1 MKKTHKKKFKSIYAI
16 ILIMFSGIL
25 ILSGCGNKIK
35 KQMETAINDINS
47 GKYTEAKK
55 EIDTILKEDSNNS
68 EANVL
73 NNIISGFEN
82 AKKLYE
88 DKEYSKANEE
98 ISKIPS
104 EYSKYNIKNDIEN
117 LKSNINKK
125 LDEIKQ
131 IDSKINDL
139 NKLINDGKL
148 DEANKKLSELKDRYI
163 TEEQNK
169 KINELKGKLDKKIEQ
184 KKAEEKKAKEEQK
197 KREEEKKLEIE
208 KQKKQTE
215 ENLKK
220 NSSNSK
226 ITKNNKEKN
235 NAKNQGNIHYVNN
248 NFGIQ
253 MELPASWRGKYYVRE
268 SGNTISFIYKTP
280 KNKNVIGILLYIEKL
295 NKNYNRDEIMMDDLE
310 IKEINGVKY
319 AIGGSTDIGTNAY
332 DMGEFEIYKE
342 YNKLEKERGLI
353 YRTIRS
359 NK

>member
-104 EYSKYNIKNDIEN
+104 EYSNYNIKNDIEN

-235 NAKNQGNIHYVNN
+235 NAENQGNIHYVNKKL
-248 NFGIQ
+248 GLQ
-253 MELPASWRGKYYVRE
+253 MTIPSNWRGLYTIKSDNEGIYVWVKQQRGTDSNQGFLFSILKKGVRDE
-268 SGNTISFIYKTP
+268 AFMDTVGSKRYVKAKGITY
-280 KNKNVIGILLYIEKL
+280 VIGGPTGLGMSESNPDFNIYLKLSREK
-295 NKNYNRDEIMMDDLE
+295 YSVASSVE
-310 IKEINGVKY
+310 
-319 AIGGSTDIGTNAY
+319 AID
-332 DMGEFEIYKE
+332 
-342 YNKLEKERGLI
+342 
-353 YRTIRS
+353 
-359 NK
+359 